1 LPEIQYNCH
10 SKLPMNLTK
19 EKVSVDSKPLSWL
32 KLLGVLAMLFWLT
45 HATDSKAQGKT
56 KVIQF
61 SGVIAG
67 GDSLYG
73 IRGASVYVPKAGRG
87 TSTNDYGYFSL
98 PVLPG
103 DSVVISSLGYQKQ
116 HFLIPKTYE
125 KENYSVIVEMM
136 EDAHVLPEVRVF
148 PYPTEEI
155 FKEAFLA
162 LRLPQEQKSAA
173 EKNLNPE
180 IMRRIFENTPMSAE
194 ANHRHYMNTY
204 NQQQIQR
211 QQVTTNPLLNPFA
224 WYQIINGIK
233 NGDFKKK

>member
-1 LPEIQYNCH
+1 
-10 SKLPMNLTK
+10 MNPTK
-19 EKVSVDSKPLSWL
+19 ENVFIRLLSFWL
-32 KLLGVLAMLFWLT
+32 KPVALLALLLWLLP
-45 HATDSKAQGKT
+45 ATESKAQGKA

-103 DSVVISSLGYQKQ
+103 DSVVINSLGYQRQYFK
-116 HFLIPKTYE
+116 IPKNYD
-125 KENYSVIVEMM
+125 KESYSVIVEML
-136 EDAHVLPEVRVF
+136 EDATMLPEVRVF

-162 LRLPQEQKSAA
+162 LRLPQEQKSAM
-173 EKNLNPE
+173 EKNMSEE
-180 IMRRIFENTPMSAE
+180 IMRRIFDNTPMSAQ

-204 NQQQIQR
+204 NQQQVQR
-211 QQVTTNPLLNPFA
+211 NQVTTNPLLNPFA

>member
-1 LPEIQYNCH
+1 MYPI
-10 SKLPMNLTK
+10 KM
-19 EKVSVDSKPLSWL
+19 SVFSTPKPLAWL
-32 KLLGVLAMLFWLT
+32 QWLGVLALLLCLLPST
-45 HATDSKAQGKT
+45 ESKAQGKP

-73 IRGASVYVPKAGRG
+73 IRGANVYVPKAGRG

-103 DSVVISSLGYQKQ
+103 DSVVISSLGYQPQ
-116 HFLIPKTYE
+116 HFIIPKTYD
-125 KENYSVIVEMM
+125 KQNYSVIVEML
-136 EDAHVLPEVRVF
+136 EDATILPEVRVF

-162 LRLPQEQKSAA
+162 LRLPQEEKSAV
-173 EKNLNPE
+173 EKNMNAE
-180 IMRRIFENTPMSAE
+180 IMKRIFDNTPMSAQ
-194 ANHRHYMNTY
+194 ANHRNYLNTY
-204 NQQQIQR
+204 NQQQLQR
-211 QQVTTNPLLNPFA
+211 NQVTTNPLLNPFA

-233 NGDFKKK
+233 RGDFKKK